1 MNYRADFHD
10 YSSRCFY
17 LLTVTKARGIP
28 DFSVVTGSSAIKKP
42 APGSPAVRLLPAGEA
57 IASAIKDFRGRFPAV
72 SIIRHVIMPDH
83 IHMVVYVK
91 ERLPRP
97 LGEYVAI
104 LKGSCSANIWAVM
117 PQARFSIIRHPVF
130 EQGYNDRI
138 LFRGIKLDT
147 FLRYV
152 EDNPRRLLVRREN
165 PGFFTC
171 VNNLSIDGRE
181 MSAYG
186 NPFLLDDPQKSAVR
200 ISRSFTTE
208 ELRRRK
214 LQWLATV
221 RNGGV
226 LVSPFISPAEKK
238 VRDWAVANGGK
249 IIQLLPNGF
258 PPKYKPPG
266 SAFGLCSQGRLLQVA
281 PTLHQAAK
289 MEMTRARAMEM
300 NRLAELISADNA

>member
-117 PQARFSIIRHPVF
+117 PQARFSIIHQTVF

-165 PGFFTC
+165 PGFFTR

-226 LVSPFISPAEKK
+226 LVSPFISAAEKK

-266 SAFGLCSQGRLLQVA
+266 NTFGLCSQGRLLQVA

-300 NRLAELISADNA
+300 NRLAELISEDYA